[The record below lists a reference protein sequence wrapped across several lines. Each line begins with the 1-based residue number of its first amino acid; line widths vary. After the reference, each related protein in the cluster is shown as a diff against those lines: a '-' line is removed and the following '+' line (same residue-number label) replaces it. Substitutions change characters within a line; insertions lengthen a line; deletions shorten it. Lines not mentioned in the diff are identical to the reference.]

1 VFLRVSAEMSWN
13 DVCGSMNNSQSTPR
27 RGVSTPFAACAWFLS
42 SLALP
47 GKALAIGVGVVGA
60 LIVIAAAAKHT
71 LLEPVDITWLFYTNF
86 TLVYALQVAPIL
98 IYGAFSLKRPTRFP
112 HHAPQV
118 RFLVLIPAHNEE
130 AVIHNPVESLIGQS
144 YPKHLYQVWV
154 VSDGCTDR
162 TDEIARALGAGVI
175 RTNSGGMGKHRALG
189 HAFAQLLPRE
199 DTGLYVCIIDADNRV
214 DPNYL
219 QEMNNAICQRGF
231 RALQS
236 FHDVLNGSD
245 NWVTKSLWLNCV
257 ASSHLYNPGR
267 SQSFGTA
274 LICGTGWCCQAGLL
288 TKYWPMIRT
297 QTEDIELT
305 GLLLLH
311 EGIGVPWIAGTH
323 IYDEKPRNLWVAIR
337 QRHRWMIGHMRV
349 AGYLFWPLVRDGI
362 RRRDPRLIELAAY
375 YLLPFVMN
383 LGNLQVFL
391 LAGVQLGILAVQGP
405 FGGSGLQQWAVNA
418 ITVIYVFVYQVAGFG
433 TETRQWGRAV
443 LYSLYAVVFSFLAWT
458 PALIW
463 ACFTVSRQDWVF
475 HTPHI
480 AGIDT
485 PMSATR
491 ARAG

>member
-1 VFLRVSAEMSWN
+1 MARSEPTSRPE
-13 DVCGSMNNSQSTPR
+13 STPL
-27 RGVSTPFAACAWFLS
+27 AALVCFLS

-47 GKALAIGVGVVGA
+47 PRALAIGVGALALLAVVA
-60 LIVIAAAAKHT
+60 IAAKLTFRDA
-71 LLEPVDITWLFYTNF
+71 LDVTWVFYTNF
-86 TLVYALQVAPIL
+86 ALVYALQVAPIL
-98 IYGAFSLKRPTRFP
+98 IYGAFSLKRPKRFP
-112 HHAPQV
+112 YHAPNV
-118 RFLVLIPAHNEE
+118 RFLCLIPAHNEG
-130 AVIHNPVESLIGQS
+130 AVIHNPVKSLMDQG
-144 YPKHLYQVWV
+144 YPKQLYQVWV

-175 RTNSGGMGKHRALG
+175 RTNSRGMGKHRALG
-189 HAFAQLLPRE
+189 HAFAQLLPKTDER
-199 DTGLYVCIIDADNRV
+199 LFVCIVDADNRV
-214 DPNYL
+214 DANYL
-219 QEMNNAICQRGF
+219 QEMNNAICERGY
-231 RALQS
+231 RCLQT

-245 NWVTKSLWLNCV
+245 NWITKSLWLNCV
-257 ASSHLYNPGR
+257 ASSHMYNPGR

-274 LICGTGWCCQAGLL
+274 LICGTGWCCEAGLL
-288 TKYWPMIRT
+288 QKYWPMIRT

-311 EGIGVPWIAGTH
+311 EGIGVPWITGAH

-349 AGYLFWPLVRDGI
+349 AGYLFWPLVREGI

-383 LGNLQVFL
+383 LGNLQIFL
-391 LAGVQLGILAVQGP
+391 AAGVQFGILAVQGSL
-405 FGGSGLQQWAVNA
+405 GGLHQWIVNG
-418 ITVIYVFVYQVAGFG
+418 ITLIYVFVYQVAGFG

-443 LYSLYAVVFSFLAWT
+443 LYSLYAAVFSFLAWT

-463 ACFTVSRQDWVF
+463 ACFTVSRRDWVF